1 MNNLEGI
8 ETNNQVVEVPT
19 DYKKVAIDYLKNMGM
34 QLPQKFAT
42 QFIEIAK
49 LYNLNPFK
57 REIYAVG
64 YGQNFNIIVGYEVY
78 LKRAERIG
86 TLDGWEVKTIGEG
99 ENMVSEITIWRK
111 DRSHPY
117 HRTFKFREF
126 AQRKSDGT
134 LNKFWKEKPSFMLEK
149 VATAIGF
156 RNYFP
161 DELGGMPYTADELP
175 LDDKDYNNLKSANID
190 DELSPEAKN
199 LRNQEMENHSTK
211 ISEVA
216 MNLESLLNEYKNIL
230 NVKNASGNP
239 YEMAM
244 QVLNSNSDS
253 EIDEMYVRCRNYLLA
268 KGVKVA

>member
-1 MNNLEGI
+1 M
-8 ETNNQVVEVPT
+8 
-19 DYKKVAIDYLKNMGM
+19 
-34 QLPQKFAT
+34 
-42 QFIEIAK
+42 
-49 LYNLNPFK
+49 
-57 REIYAVG
+57 
-64 YGQNFNIIVGYEVY
+64 
-78 LKRAERIG
+78 
-86 TLDGWEVKTIGEG
+86 
-99 ENMVSEITIWRK
+99 
-111 DRSHPY
+111 
-117 HRTFKFREF
+117 
-126 AQRKSDGT
+126 
-134 LNKFWKEKPSFMLEK
+134 NKFWKEKPSFMLEK

-199 LRNQEMENHSTK
+199 LSNQEMENHSNK